1 MSMPDSAQL
10 SAFKWRFKQMHLA
23 NGGSKDGFLTIHHRT
38 DKGRAFSGSNPTV
51 IQEVFGLR
59 QVLHSVLVPFL
70 SLLVKGEKN
79 LF

>member
-1 MSMPDSAQL
+1 
-10 SAFKWRFKQMHLA
+10 MHSA

-70 SLLVKGEKN
+70 SLLVKGEKKPLLN
-79 LF
+79 LVSKPEEKKHRG

>member
-1 MSMPDSAQL
+1 
-10 SAFKWRFKQMHLA
+10 MHSA

-70 SLLVKGEKN
+70 SLLVKAEKTSSE
-79 LF
+79 FGFKT